1 MSQALLRPA
10 RMETPCRRRVSPPSP
25 SSFPFLPFKTK
36 TKLYDYS
43 LKQEQLRTAKKKDK
57 KHHQTTDLSASS
69 TRKSEPGDSRKHLQG
84 VRVTQ
89 KNLVYVIGLT
99 LKIIND
105 EALALLR
112 GQEYFGQYGKIQKIM
127 INKRKDIPPLRG
139 GSFDKPGGASVSV
152 YVTFARKDDAV
163 KCIAALDSA
172 SVDGNTLRA
181 AYGTTKYCTAFL
193 QHRQCQ
199 NPNCMYLHSEQDQDD
214 TESHTREETAT
225 IQHAA
230 KMGQHPPSAGKT
242 PATTTPRPPPP
253 TEDKPERPILP
264 TSVSWARAA
273 VGARAHSPPQERIQQ
288 TQSDRRQSIPPSIP
302 TQPSP
307 ISTTPEPQVQSPAPS
322 IEMPPTATD
331 LVTPSE
337 ISLTLATS
345 DQRSRHAIRVFD
357 KILEN
362 FQKGSFKFGFASD
375 LVETDEY
382 KLACQVSPY
391 FRFKKDGEGSAS
403 EGGEDVEAAKE
414 GEGKGQEASYSPKP
428 RGFDPFASTME
439 NGTHKRQQSRFAY
452 VNDPISKAL
461 AQPVASTGPQTQLV
475 RTFSPPTAAGARGMM
490 SSEPMYN
497 HHLQGAAS
505 AASATG
511 STAQGIQYK
520 TATPPPP
527 GMYLSHAQQFEVHR
541 RQQLHDQ
548 ARMANYNPEY
558 GYYPQQQQTQGG
570 AAGPAARNY
579 GNAYDDGD
587 HAGVYAPQAR
597 RHLLDNQGP
606 VPSRRHRRDLPLTT
620 VDSLQDLSGSLM
632 NMRMSP
638 HLSQGFGGS
647 GQQHPLPQSYAAGQN
662 AFGGGRRYMGNA
674 F

>member
-1 MSQALLRPA
+1 
-10 RMETPCRRRVSPPSP
+10 
-25 SSFPFLPFKTK
+25 
-36 TKLYDYS
+36 

-57 KHHQTTDLSASS
+57 KHHPSTELPTGS
-69 TRKSEPGDSRKHLQG
+69 TRKLEPADARKHLQG

-112 GQEYFGQYGKIQKIM
+112 GQDYFGQYGKIQKIM

-139 GSFDKPGGASVSV
+139 GTFDKSGAPAGVSV
-152 YVTFARKDDAV
+152 YVTFARKEDAA
-163 KCIAALDSA
+163 KCIAALDGA
-172 SVDGNTLRA
+172 NVDGNTLRG

-230 KMGQHPPSAGKT
+230 KMGQHPPSTAKVPGST
-242 PATTTPRPPPP
+242 VSRSSPP

-264 TSVSWARAA
+264 TSVSWAKAA
-273 VGARAHSPPQERIQQ
+273 VGARAHSPPQERVQLAQQ
-288 TQSDRRQSIPPSIP
+288 DQQRQSIPSSMP

-307 ISTTPEPQVQSPAPS
+307 ISTPEPQVKSPALSMEQPGT
-322 IEMPPTATD
+322 IPTD

-337 ISLTLATS
+337 ISLALATS
-345 DQRSRHAIRVFD
+345 DQRSRFAVQVFD

-362 FQKGSFKFGFASD
+362 FKKGSFKFGFASD
-375 LVETDEY
+375 ILDTDEY
-382 KLACQVSPY
+382 KVACQVSPY
-391 FRFKKDGEGSAS
+391 FHFKKDLEGNESETTEDLESSKDGEKKS
-403 EGGEDVEAAKE
+403 
-414 GEGKGQEASYSPKP
+414 QEASHSPKS

-439 NGTHKRQQSRFAY
+439 NGTHKRQPSRFAY

-461 AQPVASTGPQTQLV
+461 AAPVPSTGPQSQLV
-475 RTFSPPTAAGARGMM
+475 GTFSPPSATVTRGMM
-490 SSEPMYN
+490 SAEPMYG
-497 HHLQGAAS
+497 HHLQGVISSSSATAS
-505 AASATG
+505 AS
-511 STAQGIQYK
+511 QGVQYK

-527 GMYLSHAQQFEVHR
+527 GMYLSHAQQFEAHR
-541 RQQLHDQ
+541 RQQQLLDQ
-548 ARMANYNPEY
+548 ARMATYNPDY
-558 GYYPQQQQTQGG
+558 GYYPQQQQGG
-570 AAGPAARNY
+570 GGGPTARNY

-597 RHLLDNQGP
+597 RHLLDNQG
-606 VPSRRHRRDLPLTT
+606 HRPHRPHKLTN

-647 GQQHPLPQSYAAGQN
+647 GQQPLPQSYGAGHN
-662 AFGGGRRYMGNA
+662 AFGAGRRYMGNA